1 MASFSTGPHLT
12 VNATLSQEDTEFI
25 RQVRETND
33 PENIALCDRWL
44 AGDIQSIAEL
54 GHRCFFRTIRDFSV
68 LYCQLAEKC
77 YKKAVDA
84 GNPLAMARLGSLCEC
99 GQCSDGGNREENMRR
114 AISLY
119 RTADNAG
126 CAEGTVR
133 LGHATYEENPTGAV
147 ALYEKAA
154 KQGNGAG
161 LAYLGLAHEFGWRP
175 FTVDC
180 GEALHCYKMAAEKG
194 SSLAAF
200 RLWAM
205 YNKGKGTTI
214 KDPLKDPLTAHKFC
228 VLCRS
233 LMPTDPFP
241 F

>member
-1 MASFSTGPHLT
+1 M
-12 VNATLSQEDTEFI
+12 EFI

-33 PENIALCDRWL
+33 PESITLCDRWL

-54 GHRCFFRTIRDFSV
+54 GHRCFFRTISDSSN

-84 GNPLAMARLGSLCEC
+84 GNPLAMARLGGLCEC
-99 GQCSDGGNREENMRR
+99 GLCSDGGSREENMRR

-119 RTADNAG
+119 RAADNAG

-133 LGHATYEENPTGAV
+133 LGYATHIENPTGAV

-161 LAYLGLAHEFGWRP
+161 SVSLGLAYEKGWEP
-175 FTVDC
+175 VTVDLV
-180 GEALHCYKMAAEKG
+180 EARRCFEKAVEEG
-194 SSLAAF
+194 SSLAA
-200 RLWAM
+200 RKLCSM
-205 YNKGKGTTI
+205 YGNGMENI
-214 KDPLKDPLTAHKFC
+214 KDHLTAHKFA
-228 VLCRS
+228 LLGPS
-233 LMPTDPFP
+233 LTPTDPFP